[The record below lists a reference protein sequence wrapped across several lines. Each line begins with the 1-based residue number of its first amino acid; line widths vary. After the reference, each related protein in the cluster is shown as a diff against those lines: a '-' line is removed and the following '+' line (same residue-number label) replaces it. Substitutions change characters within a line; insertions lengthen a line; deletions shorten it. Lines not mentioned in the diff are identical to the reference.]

1 MNRSLFVRLVSAC
14 VVGGA
19 ALVMVP
25 AAGAQ
30 IITFSVTQASISF
43 ADADPD
49 TTPSITAANVTVNYA
64 VSFTFGANWRI
75 TVISGSNLTS
85 GAASIPISNVTWTA
99 TPVPP
104 FQAGTM
110 STTVQQTLAS
120 GSGDVLITRV
130 GTVVF
135 RLANSWNYNV
145 GTYSATFT
153 FTMSCP

>member
-1 MNRSLFVRLVSAC
+1 MNRALSVSFVGAFLVAG
-14 VVGGA
+14 V
-19 ALVMVP
+19 ALLVVP
-25 AAGAQ
+25 AAHAQ
-30 IITFSVTQASISF
+30 TITFTVTQASISF

-49 TTPSITAANVTVNYA
+49 TTPSITASNVTVNYK
-64 VSFTFGANWRI
+64 VTGTGGAAWRI
-75 TVISGSNLTS
+75 TIISGNNLTS
-85 GAASIPISNVTWTA
+85 GSASIPISNVTWTA

-110 STTVQQTLAS
+110 STTAQQTMAS
-120 GSGDVLITRV
+120 GTGDVGTSRI

-135 RLANSWNYNV
+135 KLANSWSYNV

>member
-1 MNRSLFVRLVSAC
+1 MNRSLFVRVVGAC

-19 ALVMVP
+19 ALVMAP

-64 VSFTFGANWRI
+64 VSFTFGSNWRI
-75 TVISGSNLTS
+75 TLISGTNLTS
-85 GAASIPISNVTWTA
+85 GSASIPISNVTWTA
-99 TPVPP
+99 TPTPP

-120 GSGDVLITRV
+120 GSGDVPSRV

-135 RLANSWNYNV
+135 RLANSWSYNV

>member
-1 MNRSLFVRLVSAC
+1 MHRFMSIRFIVAW
-14 VVGGA
+14 VVAGM
-19 ALVMVP
+19 ALLIAPV
-25 AAGAQ
+25 ANAQ
-30 IITFSVTQASISF
+30 SITFSVSPSSISF

-49 TTPSITAANVTVNYA
+49 TTPSITAANLTVSYLLTK
-64 VSFTFGANWRI
+64 SGGANWRI
-75 TVISGSNLTS
+75 TVISGTNLTS

-110 STTVQQTLAS
+110 STTVGQTVAS
-120 GSGDVLITRV
+120 GVGDVKSTLT

-135 RLANSWNYNV
+135 HLANSWSYNV